1 MAQILVRNLPD
12 DVKARLQRRAER
24 NARSL
29 EAEVRDILGSVPEP
43 TPKPTRRGAGSKLAK
58 KFAAQKVP
66 QDTWDEFEKN
76 LTDLRHSWRVRDLD
90 LGE

>member
-12 DVKARLQRRAER
+12 DVKARLQRRADR

-29 EAEVRDILGSVPEP
+29 EAEVRDILAAVPEP
-43 TPKPTRRGAGSKLAK
+43 AGKVERGIGSALAK

-66 QDTWDEFEKN
+66 KEAWDEFDRN
-76 LTDLRHSWRVRDLD
+76 LGDLRRNWTVRDAGLD
-90 LGE
+90 E

>member
-43 TPKPTRRGAGSKLAK
+43 APQPTRRGVGSKLAK

-66 QDTWDEFEKN
+66 PDTWDEFEKN
-76 LTDLRHSWRVRDLD
+76 LTNLRRSWRVRDVD